1 MFNQKLKWAVSYALF
16 LLLSAGSTVAIAA
29 GEQTKNYRWTVDRQ
43 MQLAGLMLE
52 PGRYDVQV
60 TYIDDQKAHLV
71 IMQKERTLVKADAL
85 LEPKI
90 DSGEDDGVRVIL
102 PDGKTRV
109 VQKLWFRSGKYL
121 FNLDL
126 PTNVA
131 ASSIQPRP

>member
-1 MFNQKLKWAVSYALF
+1 MFNKNMKWAVSGTLF
-16 LLLSAGSTVAIAA
+16 LLLIAGSMVVMAA

-43 MQLAGLMLE
+43 MQLAGQMLE

-60 TYIDDQKAHLV
+60 TYIDNQKAHLV
-71 IMQKERTLVKADAL
+71 VMLKEQTVVKADAL
-85 LEPKI
+85 LEPRT
-90 DSGEDDGVRVIL
+90 DSSGDDGVRVIL

-121 FNLDL
+121 FNLDV

-131 ASSIQPRP
+131 ASSIQARP